1 MIHEGNGTGNN
12 TDSLVVAVAGHRGY
26 IGKIVVNQLSDR
38 GTQFYKIPSFRDLS
52 SEEIHRET
60 PKGRVVLINCAGS
73 TLGRDQDILH
83 DIYVDNVRS
92 LEKLILAFTNRI
104 HSVLHMSTTHLNSP
118 ELDNE
123 YTRTKR
129 ESEEYLNQ
137 MASKY
142 SFEAVNLRLPTI
154 WSNEYLKEES
164 LLNDIT
170 SIDLEE
176 SINLIR
182 FPKAIVNIAPEKSIG
197 IQVGHFLKGDREKVG
212 YDDLNSWTGDITQLI
227 DLLKTREAANSNT
240 ENELKQIY
248 KNWRLQKFN
257 P

>member
-1 MIHEGNGTGNN
+1 MIHEGNGTGSN

-38 GTQFYKIPSFRDLS
+38 GAQFCKIPSFRDLS
-52 SEEIHRET
+52 SEEINRET
-60 PKGRVVLINCAGS
+60 PKGRVVLINCTGS
-73 TLGRDQDILH
+73 TLRRNQDIHH
-83 DIYVDNVRS
+83 DIYADNVIS
-92 LEKLILAFTNRI
+92 LEKLILAFANRM

-123 YTRTKR
+123 YTRAKK

-137 MASKY
+137 TASKY

-154 WSNEYLKEES
+154 WSYHYLKEES

-170 SIDLEE
+170 SIDIEE

-182 FPKAIVNIAPEKSIG
+182 FPKAIVHIAPEKSIG
-197 IQVGHFLKGDREKVG
+197 IQVGRFLNGDREKVG

-227 DLLKTREAANSNT
+227 DLLKTREATNSNI
-240 ENELKQIY
+240 ENEIKQIY
-248 KNWRLQKFN
+248 NNWRFQKFN